1 MNTYLVL
8 YCDVPLHVLIYQF
21 CFAALYL
28 VFAFQ
33 KKKPKWNAEGRPEF
47 ENRSEVAKKR
57 MSDDGNGSSASK
69 RLKSTD
75 LSVGN
80 DGETL

>member
-1 MNTYLVL
+1 M
-8 YCDVPLHVLIYQF
+8 IYQF
-21 CFAALYL
+21 CFSALYL

-47 ENRSEVAKKR
+47 QGRSGEAAEKR
-57 MSDDGNGSSASK
+57 GSEDGNGSKASK
-69 RLKSTD
+69 CLRSSDPT
-75 LSVGN
+75 VGN

>member
-1 MNTYLVL
+1 
-8 YCDVPLHVLIYQF
+8 
-21 CFAALYL
+21 

-47 ENRSEVAKKR
+47 EDRSEVCKKK

>member
-1 MNTYLVL
+1 M
-8 YCDVPLHVLIYQF
+8 
-21 CFAALYL
+21 
-28 VFAFQ
+28 FAFQ

-47 ENRSEVAKKR
+47 EERSEAAKKR
-57 MSDDGNGSSASK
+57 MSEGGNGDSASK

-80 DGETL
+80 DEQTL